1 MKALSKAKY
10 TGEFKAEA
18 VKLVVEQKLSIAET
32 SKRLG
37 LPENTLGTW
46 VRQTRQGRFGTSVP
60 AVSDLTMEVF
70 RLRKALAQAQMERD
84 ILKKAAAYF
93 AKESQRGTRT

>member
-1 MKALSKAKY
+1 MKALPKAKY

-18 VKLVVEQKLSIAET
+18 VKLVLEQKLSIAEV

-37 LPENTLGTW
+37 LPEQTLGTW
-46 VRQTRQGRFGTSVP
+46 VRQTRQGTLGLSVP
-60 AVSDLTMEVF
+60 AVSGLTMEVS
-70 RLRKALAQAQMERD
+70 RLRQALALAQMERD

-93 AKESQRGTRT
+93 AKESQRSTRS

>member
-1 MKALSKAKY
+1 MKALPKAKY

-37 LPENTLGTW
+37 LPERTLGTW
-46 VRQTRQGRFGTSVP
+46 VRQARQGTLGRSVP